1 MAKKDLKKNKGNKTF
16 FKDFKA
22 ELKKVI
28 WPTPEK
34 LFKDTMTV
42 ISISLVIALMVFIFD
57 FAFDKIN
64 TYGIDKMKNLISSS
78 SSSEESNSE
87 ESNNESEN
95 KTEENEEK
103 STANDENNVET
114 ENNNIDAENTVN
126 N

>member
-78 SSSEESNSE
+78 SSSEESN
-87 ESNNESEN
+87 NESEN

>member
-78 SSSEESNSE
+78 NSE

-103 STANDENNVET
+103 STANDENNVES